1 MQIEFGWEKKKNE
14 NRLLSSDDIIGRH
27 SFGNGSLLKR
37 PLSLSYRALVLCSS
51 VITLGG
57 GGGFRGDVG
66 LHSCS
71 CKVRV
76 WPLIQK
82 TLMITPQ
89 QTTTMQTPSLP

>member
-57 GGGFRGDVG
+57 GGGLGEMWVCILAAAKSGCG
-66 LHSCS
+66 LLS
-71 CKVRV
+71 RR
-76 WPLIQK
+76 P
-82 TLMITPQ
+82 
-89 QTTTMQTPSLP
+89 